1 MDKQEA
7 RLAEMDARHHD
18 SIAWRNTVREEDRDW
33 RQTLRKEDKEWRQ
46 TVREEDK
53 GWRESEKE
61 WRQATREDDKTW
73 RTQVRDEDH
82 DHRVRSERTAK
93 RCCALTAAVQSSKT
107 GTSPETIFA
116 LARVYEAWL
125 DGKES

>member
-61 WRQATREDDKTW
+61 WRQSTREDDKRMT
-73 RTQVRDEDH
+73 
-82 DHRVRSERTAK
+82 K

-107 GTSPETIFA
+107 GASPETIFA
-116 LARVYEAWL
+116 LAKVYEAWL
-125 DGKES
+125 DGKDD